1 MFRFFGCLIAA
12 VTFAGEEAKGAMKVQ
27 GPSKWSRKVVEWDK
41 KDTSPGSGRGRRNSN
56 QMDIYYARASSRD
69 C

>member
-1 MFRFFGCLIAA
+1 MIAA

-41 KDTSPGSGRGRRNSN
+41 KRHITRLRKRKEKFQPNGHLLCPGLLS
-56 QMDIYYARASSRD
+56 
-69 C
+69 